1 MFQHDMWPFTPV
13 CLREII
19 DPDNLSVIESGC
31 CERLGRPLTI
41 LDCNPN
47 AEASCRRIESLN
59 EKRRYEEFCHFD
71 RVGRNSRAK
80 AISGQVDINY

>member
-1 MFQHDMWPFTPV
+1 MFQPDMWPFTPV
-13 CLREII
+13 CLSEII
-19 DPDNLSVIESGC
+19 DPDNLSVIESGG
-31 CERLGRPLTI
+31 CERSRRSLII

-47 AEASCRRIESLN
+47 AQVSCRRIESPN